1 MSIYVE
7 SLIRADLEALWVATQ
22 DPERHER
29 WDLRFTRIEYLPRP
43 DAGQPQQFLYATRI
57 GAGFEIRGEGES
69 IGEAGGTGGSRV
81 SALKFW
87 SDDSRSLIRKG
98 SGYWKYIPGDDGVRF
113 LTQYDYEVRF
123 GLPGRLFDAA
133 VFRPLLG
140 WATAW
145 SFDRLR
151 LWLER
156 EIPPAVSMRQALI
169 HFVSR
174 TAVALVWI
182 YEGLVPKILARH
194 PDELSMLAATGVPA
208 DRVGA
213 LMPVIG
219 VLEVAFGGLVLLTWP
234 SRWPMVATVMAMAL
248 ALATVAATAPGFLS
262 APFNPVTLN
271 LCVAALSV
279 AAIAT
284 AADVP
289 LARRCLRRRPDES

>member
-7 SLIRADLEALWVATQ
+7 SLIRADLEALWAATQ
-22 DPERHER
+22 DPERHEL

-43 DAGQPQQFLYATRI
+43 DAAQPQRFLYATRI
-57 GAGFEIRGEGES
+57 AAGFEIRGEGES
-69 IGEAGGTGGSRV
+69 IGDAGGAGGSRV

-87 SDDSRSLIRKG
+87 SDDRRSLIRKG
-98 SGYWKYIPGDDGVRF
+98 SGYWKYVPGEDGVRF

-123 GLPGRLFDAA
+123 GALGRVFDGA

-156 EIPPAVSMRQALI
+156 GIPPAVSLRQAVV

-182 YEGLVPKILARH
+182 YEGLVPKILMRH
-194 PDELSMLAATGVPA
+194 PDELSMLASTGVPA

-213 LMPVIG
+213 LLPVVG
-219 VLEVAFGGLVLLTWP
+219 VLEVAFGALVLLTWP
-234 SRWPMVATVMAMAL
+234 RSWPMVVTLIAMVL
-248 ALATVAATAPGFLS
+248 ALAAVAATAPGFLS

-271 LCVAALSV
+271 LSVAALSV